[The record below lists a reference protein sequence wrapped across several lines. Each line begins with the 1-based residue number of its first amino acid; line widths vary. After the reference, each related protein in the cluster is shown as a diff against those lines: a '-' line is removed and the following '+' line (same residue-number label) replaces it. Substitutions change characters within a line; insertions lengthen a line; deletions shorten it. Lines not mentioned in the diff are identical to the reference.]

1 MDATQW
7 SCALYILQGEDGAHE
22 IPDVIT
28 QCEIEECEVQPDGR
42 LSILCRAEHRV
53 AYSSSWELDGYRMC
67 RIDRVVFD
75 SSCTVQTGMHEQ
87 KFRVCS
93 RRGSA
98 HCPAGMT
105 WLLNTRC

>member
-1 MDATQW
+1 M
-7 SCALYILQGEDGAHE
+7 LQGEDGAHE

-67 RIDRVVFD
+67 RIDRVVCD
-75 SSCTVQTGMHEQ
+75 SICSVEGTMHEEQ
-87 KFRVCS
+87 FKVRHLVTWFRFT
-93 RRGSA
+93 
-98 HCPAGMT
+98 AG
-105 WLLNTRC
+105 